1 MTIGTPA
8 DKMTG
13 ILKSANAENV
23 GNTRPGPFALRC
35 AMPALIQSDQAKRKT
50 LSKKSQPMPR
60 KKKTYQTPPEVQA
73 YRDRANIDPA
83 RLADAYAVMAR
94 KFERQNK
101 LKNTASPCPQ
111 WVEVVIQSPI
121 NYLGGIVL

>member
-1 MTIGTPA
+1 
-8 DKMTG
+8 
-13 ILKSANAENV
+13 
-23 GNTRPGPFALRC
+23 
-35 AMPALIQSDQAKRKT
+35 
-50 LSKKSQPMPR
+50 MPR

-94 KFERQNK
+94 KFERENK